1 MKKKIIKRT
10 TKKTNKKASKR
21 IARKISKKAVKK
33 TAQKANIKPLRKL
46 NKKDLADFRK
56 IVLRKKEMLVDDLN
70 HISEDTLKKSQKEA
84 SGDISGYT
92 YHMAD
97 VATDNYDREFSL
109 GLASNER
116 KTLYELEDA
125 LKRIEDGDFG
135 FCDQCKSPIS
145 KLRLKAVPSARLCVK
160 CQERLEKR

>member
-1 MKKKIIKRT
+1 MKKKYT
-10 TKKTNKKASKR
+10 
-21 IARKISKKAVKK
+21 
-33 TAQKANIKPLRKL
+33 
-46 NKKDLADFRK
+46 KKDLIEFKKLILKRK
-56 IVLRKKEMLVDDLN
+56 EEILEDIQ

-116 KTLYELEDA
+116 KFLYEIDDA
-125 LKRIEDGDFG
+125 LKKIDEGTFGICED
-135 FCDQCKSPIS
+135 CKNLIS
-145 KLRLKAVPSARLCVK
+145 KNRLKAVLYARLCVK
-160 CQERLEKR
+160 CQEKREKK

>member
-1 MKKKIIKRT
+1 VKKKIIKRT